1 MDGSGSIKQATI
13 YRMVMEKH
21 LCPYGLQAK
30 DLLKREGYVVDDHWL
45 TTREE
50 TEAFKREHDVKSTP
64 QVFIGGKRIGGY
76 DALQAHLGHPLP
88 DPDATTYTP
97 VLVVFAVAALM
108 GLAMSW
114 AAYGTLLTFRAIEWF
129 IAVSMCILAILK
141 LRDLRAFAT
150 MFLNYDLLA
159 QRWVPYARI
168 YPFAEAFAGILMIS
182 GALTVLSAPVA
193 LFIGFVGAWS
203 VFKAVYLDKRE
214 LKCACVGGASNVPLG
229 FVSLTENLMMIV
241 MSVWMGARALG
252 L

>member
-13 YRMVMEKH
+13 CRMVMEKH

-30 DLLKREGYVVDDHWL
+30 DLLEREGYVVDDHWL

-76 DALQAHLGHPLP
+76 DALQAHLGNPLP

-114 AAYGTLLTFRAIEWF
+114 AGYGTLLTFRAIE
-129 IAVSMCILAILK
+129 
-141 LRDLRAFAT
+141 
-150 MFLNYDLLA
+150 
-159 QRWVPYARI
+159 
-168 YPFAEAFAGILMIS
+168 
-182 GALTVLSAPVA
+182 
-193 LFIGFVGAWS
+193 
-203 VFKAVYLDKRE
+203 
-214 LKCACVGGASNVPLG
+214 
-229 FVSLTENLMMIV
+229 
-241 MSVWMGARALG
+241 
-252 L
+252 